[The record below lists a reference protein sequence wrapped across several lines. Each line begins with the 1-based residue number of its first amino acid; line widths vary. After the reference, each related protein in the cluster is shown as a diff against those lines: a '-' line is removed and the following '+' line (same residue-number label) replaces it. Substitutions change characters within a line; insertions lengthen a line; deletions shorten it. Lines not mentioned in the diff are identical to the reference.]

1 MNKKIIRFAI
11 SMMLTAVMCTQVL
24 AVPVGAVVRA
34 KTETKSN
41 KDTKT
46 TTTQSSDSGSGDTSG
61 DMGTDAETTDAT
73 TQSNT
78 PSKSSKSSKS
88 ASASTPQY
96 DAKGNLILMTD
107 AQRKSKF
114 KSKTN
119 PKMGVDPGAKVYR
132 PLYNGFVYAD
142 FGTFNSYNSSNGLG
156 GRPIYLIGTITDIE
170 KVTENPAYYGVVLAV
185 NDADG
190 YQWYMRATISKLQY
204 ANFHATFI
212 GKSGYIFGT
221 YAGYSGVT
229 NRPMMDVTVLYPNGS
244 FPVNMSAF
252 K

>member
-1 MNKKIIRFAI
+1 MNKRILRIAI

-24 AVPVGAVVRA
+24 TVPVGAVVRA
-34 KTETKSN
+34 KTETKS
-41 KDTKT
+41 
-46 TTTQSSDSGSGDTSG
+46 SGSTVSESSNASG
-61 DMGTDAETTDAT
+61 DMGTDAETTGGAAT
-73 TQSNT
+73 ESNT
-78 PSKSSKSSKS
+78 PAKSSSKSSKS
-88 ASASTPQY
+88 ASSGSASTPQY

-142 FGTFNSYNSSNGLG
+142 FGTFNSYNSANGLG

-190 YQWYMRATISKLQY
+190 FQWYMRATISKLQY